1 MQFYTNV
8 IQRGNSLLVRGVE
21 DGQRVSKRVNYR
33 PTLFNKVS
41 KYTGYKTL
49 DGQHVLP
56 KNFDS
61 IKEAKAWTE
70 QRSNQDILFG
80 NTQYPYCYISD
91 EYPNDVPWDKDKIL
105 IVTIDIE
112 VECENGFPDP
122 KDAAEPLLSITMKN
136 HQNKQIIVWGLHEF
150 QNYRDDVDYRLCKN
164 EDDLLIKFLDTWSMM
179 YPDVITGWN
188 TEFFDIPY
196 ICNRIKNLFGEDFV
210 NKLSP
215 WNNVFDREVYQMGR
229 RHQVYNIQGVSSLD
243 FFDLYRKFTYT
254 NQERYTLDH
263 IAFVELGE
271 RKDGNPFDT
280 FKEWYQKD
288 YQSFIEYNIT
298 DVELVDKLE
307 DKMRLIELCLTMAYD
322 GKVNFTDVLGQVRYW
337 DNVIYNHLRK
347 KKIVIPQKKEQEKVE
362 QFEGAYV
369 KEPQVGM
376 HKWVMSFDLNS
387 LYPHLIMQYNISPET
402 LVAGCEMKHGMVDK
416 ILDGKVETNRDYC
429 MTPNGALFRRDIKGF
444 LPEIME
450 NVYND
455 RVKYKKLLLEAKQE
469 FEDTGDPAILKRISR
484 YDNIQ
489 MAKKISLNSA
499 YGAIGNNY
507 FRYFDILVATAITT
521 AGQLSIRWI
530 EKAINIYLNKILK
543 TDKVDYVIAS
553 DTDSVYITFDV
564 LVDKVFKSG
573 RTDEEVVNFLDRLA
587 KEKLEPFIGESY
599 QALAKSM
606 NAYDQKMQM
615 AREAIADKG
624 IWTAKKRYILNVH
637 DMEGVRF
644 KEPQLKIMGIEAVKS
659 STPAPCREKIKQ
671 ALKII
676 MSGDEKAL
684 NAFIQEFREEFMN
697 LPPEDIAYPRSCNG
711 IEKYSA
717 ESKRTMDLMSGE
729 TVEYGFF
736 KKGAPIHTKGAILM
750 NHLVE
755 KHNLSG
761 KYPYIAEGDKIKFIA
776 LREPNKYQ
784 SSALSFMT
792 SFPTEFGM
800 EELIDRP
807 QQWTKSFIEPLRFI
821 TDKINWSIDGSDG
834 RQGTLEDFF
843 G

>member
-1 MQFYTNV
+1 MEFYTNV

-21 DGQRVSKRVNYR
+21 NGQRVSKRVNYQ
-33 PTLFNKVS
+33 PTLFNKVNE
-41 KYTGYKTL
+41 YTGYKTL
-49 DGQHVLP
+49 DGQDVLP
-56 KNFDS
+56 KSFHS
-61 IKEAKAWTE
+61 IKEAKDWVE
-70 QRSNQDILFG
+70 QRGNQEIVFG
-80 NTQYPYCYISD
+80 NTQYPYCYIGD

-112 VECENGFPDP
+112 VECENGFPNP

-164 EDDLLIKFLDTWSMM
+164 EDDLLIKFLDTWSMI
-179 YPDVITGWN
+179 YPDIITGWN

-196 ICNRIKNLFGEDFV
+196 ICNRIKNLFGEDFMH
-210 NKLSP
+210 KLSP
-215 WNNVFDREVYQMGR
+215 WNNVFAKEVYQMGR
-229 RHQVYNIQGVSSLD
+229 RHQVYSIQGVSALD

-271 RKDGNPFDT
+271 RKDGNPYDT

-322 GKVNFTDVLGQVRYW
+322 GKVNFSDVLGQVRYW
-337 DNVIYNHLRK
+337 DNMIYNHLRK
-347 KKIVIPQKKEQEKVE
+347 KNIVIPQKKEHEKVE
-362 QFEGAYV
+362 KFEGAYV
-369 KEPQVGM
+369 KDPQVGI
-376 HKWVMSFDLNS
+376 HNWVMSFDLNS

-402 LVAGCEMKHGMVDK
+402 LVPGCEVKEGMVDG
-416 ILDGKVETNRDYC
+416 ILDEKIKNSTEYC
-429 MTPNGALFRRDIKGF
+429 MTPNGAYFRRDIKGF

-469 FEDTGDPAILKRISR
+469 YEDTGDATILKRISR
-484 YDNIQ
+484 YNNIQ

-507 FRYFDILVATAITT
+507 FRYFDLLVATAITT
-521 AGQLSIRWI
+521 SGQLSIRWI
-530 EKAINIYLNKILK
+530 EKAINIYLNKLLK
-543 TDKVDYVIAS
+543 TDEIDYVIAS
-553 DTDSVYITFDV
+553 DTDSVYITFDK
-564 LVDKVFKSG
+564 LVSQLFPEGTPTEKI
-573 RTDEEVVNFLDRLA
+573 VNFLDKIA
-587 KEKLEPFIGESY
+587 NEKLEPFIDRSY

-606 NAYDQKMQM
+606 NAYDQKMFM

-659 STPAPCREKIKQ
+659 STPAPCREKIKE
-671 ALKII
+671 ALKIM
-676 MSGDEKAL
+676 MSGDEKML
-684 NAFIQEFREEFMN
+684 NNFIQEFRDEFMK

-711 IEKYSA
+711 VQKFRG
-717 ESKRTMDLMSGE
+717 ESQLFR
-729 TVEYGFF
+729 
-736 KKGAPIHTKGAILM
+736 KGAPIHVKGAILY
-750 NHLVE
+750 NHLIDKQKLE
-755 KHNLSG
+755 N
-761 KYPYIAEGDKIKFIA
+761 KYPLIQEGDKIRFLH
-776 LREPNKYQ
+776 LRQPNVFQ
-784 SSALSFMT
+784 SSAFSFMT
-792 SFPTEFGM
+792 EVPK
-800 EELIDRP
+800 ELDIVDKIDYDE
-807 QQWTKSFIEPLRFI
+807 QYTKSFVEPLKVI
-821 TDKINWSIDGSDG
+821 TEKMGWLIDSSYGV
-834 RQGTLEDFF
+834 QGTLEDFF

>member
-1 MQFYTNV
+1 MSFYTNV
-8 IQRGNSLLVRGVE
+8 IQRGNVLLVRSIENGKRIRDRVE
-21 DGQRVSKRVNYR
+21 YE
-33 PTLFNKVS
+33 PTLFNIVS
-41 KYTGYKTL
+41 EKTKYTTL
-49 DGQHVLP
+49 DGRYVAP
-56 KNFDS
+56 KYCDS
-61 IKEAKAWTE
+61 IRYAKDWLE
-70 QRSNQDILFG
+70 QRQNQDIVFG

-91 EYPNDVPWDKDKIL
+91 KYPDDMSWDKDQLL

-112 VECENGFPDP
+112 VECENGFPNP

-150 QNYRDDVDYRLCKN
+150 QNYRDDVDYRLCKD
-164 EDDLLIKFLDTWSMM
+164 EDNLLMKFLDTWRAID

-196 ICNRIKNLFGEDFV
+196 LCNRIRNRLGEDMMK
-210 NKLSP
+210 KLSP
-215 WNNVFDREVYQMGR
+215 WNNVFDKEVYQMGR
-229 RHQVYNIQGVSSLD
+229 KHQVYTIQGVSALD
-243 FFDLYRKFTYT
+243 YFDLYRKFTYT

-271 RKDGNPFDT
+271 RKDGNPYDT
-280 FKEWYQKD
+280 FREWYQKD

-337 DNVIYNHLRK
+337 DNMIYNHLRK
-347 KKIVIPQKKEQEKVE
+347 KNIVIPQKKEHEKSE
-362 QFEGAYV
+362 KFEGAYV
-369 KEPQVGM
+369 KDPIVGM
-376 HKWVMSFDLNS
+376 HNWVMSFDLNS

-402 LVAGCEMKHGMVDK
+402 LVDGCEMKEGLVDK
-416 ILDGKVETNRDYC
+416 ILDGKVKSHKEYC
-429 MTPNGALFRRDIKGF
+429 MTPNGAFFRKDKKGF
-444 LPEIME
+444 LPELME

-469 FEDTGDPAILKRISR
+469 YENTGKPSTLKLISR

-499 YGAIGNNY
+499 YGAIGNSY
-507 FRYFDILVATAITT
+507 FRYYDLMVATAITSS
-521 AGQLSIRWI
+521 GQLSIRWI
-530 EKAINIYLNKILK
+530 EKAVNIYLNKILK
-543 TDKVDYVIAS
+543 TNEVDYVIAS

-564 LVDKVFKSG
+564 LVGKVFKSG
-573 RTDEEVVNFLDRLA
+573 GTDERIVDFLDRLA
-587 KEKLEPFIGESY
+587 KEKLEPFIGKSY

-606 NAYDQKMQM
+606 NAYEQKMEM
-615 AREAIADKG
+615 SREAIADKG

-676 MSGDEKAL
+676 MSGDEKML
-684 NAFIQEFREEFMN
+684 NNFIQEFRDEFMK

-711 IEKYSA
+711 LQKF
-717 ESKRTMDLMSGE
+717 RGE
-729 TVEYGFF
+729 HSLFR
-736 KKGAPIHTKGAILM
+736 KGAPIHVKGAILY
-750 NHLVE
+750 NWAID
-755 KHNLSG
+755 KHKLEH
-761 KYPYIAEGDKIKFIA
+761 KYPLIQEGDKIRFLH
-776 LREPNKYQ
+776 LRQPNVYQ
-784 SSALSFMT
+784 SSAFSFMT
-792 SFPTEFGM
+792 EVPRELDIMDKIDYDEQFDKSFVEPLKAITEKM
-800 EELIDRP
+800 NWLID
-807 QQWTKSFIEPLRFI
+807 S
-821 TDKINWSIDGSDG
+821 SYGA
-834 RQGTLEDFF
+834 QGTLEDFF

>member
-1 MQFYTNV
+1 MDFYTNV
-8 IQRGNSLLVRGVE
+8 LQWGNQLFVRGVE
-21 DGQRVSKRVNYR
+21 NGQRVKKKVRYE
-33 PTLFNKVS
+33 PTLFDVVPQE
-41 KYTGYKTL
+41 TGYKTL
-49 DGQHVLP
+49 DGKNVLP
-56 KNFDS
+56 HPFDS
-61 IKEAKAWTE
+61 ISEAKDWYDSHKK
-70 QRSNQDILFG
+70 QNLVYG
-80 NTQYPYCYISD
+80 NTQYNYCYIGD
-91 EYPNDVPWDKDKIL
+91 EYPGDVPWDKDQIC

-122 KDAAEPLLSITMKN
+122 KLAEEPMLSITMKN
-136 HQNKQIIVWGLHEF
+136 HQNKKIMVWGLHEF
-150 QNYRDDVDYRLCKN
+150 QNYRDDVTYIQCKD
-164 EDDLLIKFLDTWSMM
+164 EASLLLKFLDVWRVIE
-179 YPDVITGWN
+179 PDIITGWN

-196 ICNRIKNLFGEDFV
+196 LCNRIRKVFDDDMV
-210 NKLSP
+210 KKLSP
-215 WNNVFDREVYQMGR
+215 WGRVHDREVYQMGR
-229 RHQVYNIQGVSSLD
+229 KHQAYTIYGVSALD

-254 NQERYTLDH
+254 TQERYTLDH

-271 RKDGNPFDT
+271 RKEGNPYDT

-322 GKVNFTDVLGQVRYW
+322 GKVNMTDVLGQVRYW
-337 DNVIYNHLRK
+337 DIVIYNHLRK
-347 KKIVIPQKKEQEKVE
+347 KNIVIPQKMEHEKSE
-362 QFEGAYV
+362 KFEGAYV
-369 KEPQVGM
+369 KDPLVGM

-402 LVAGCEMKHGMVDK
+402 LVNSGADMVEGMVDK
-416 ILDGKVETNRDYC
+416 ILDGKAKNDTEHC
-429 MTPNGALFRRDIKGF
+429 MTPNGAFFSKKDKGF
-444 LPEIME
+444 LPELME
-450 NVYND
+450 KMYND

-469 FEDTGDPAILKRISR
+469 FENTGDPAILKRISR

-499 YGAIGNNY
+499 YGAIGNSY
-507 FRYFDILVATAITT
+507 FRYYDLMVATAITSS
-521 AGQLSIRWI
+521 GQLSIRWI

-606 NAYDQKMQM
+606 NAYDQKMFM

-659 STPAPCREKIKQ
+659 STPAPCREKIKE

-676 MSGDEKAL
+676 MGGNEKAL
-684 NAFIQEFREEFMN
+684 NTFIQEFRDEFMS
-697 LPPEDIAYPRSCNG
+697 LPPEEIAYPRSCNG
-711 IEKYSA
+711 VEKFTG
-717 ESKRTMDLMSGE
+717 ESSL
-729 TVEYGFF
+729 FA
-736 KKGAPIHTKGAILM
+736 KGAPIHVKGAILY
-750 NHLVE
+750 NHSVR
-755 KHNLSG
+755 KHNLEH
-761 KYPYIAEGDKIKFIA
+761 KYPLIQEGDKIRFLH
-776 LREPNKYQ
+776 LRQPNVYQ
-784 SSALSFMT
+784 SSAFSFMT
-792 SFPTEFGM
+792 EVPK
-800 EELIDRP
+800 ELD
-807 QQWTKSFIEPLRFI
+807 I
-821 TDKINWSIDGSDG
+821 TDKIDYDEQFEKSFVEPLKVITQKIDWLIDSSYGA
-834 RQGTLEDFF
+834 QGTLEGFF
-843 G
+843 S

>member
-1 MQFYTNV
+1 MDFYTNV
-8 IQRGNSLLVRGVE
+8 IQRGNALLVRSVE
-21 DGQRVSKRVNYR
+21 NGKRVRDRVNYQ
-33 PTLFNKVS
+33 PTLFDLS
-41 KYTGYKTL
+41 SEPTGYTTL

-56 KNFDS
+56 NKRDS
-61 IKEAKAWTE
+61 IKDAKDWLE
-70 QRSNQDILFG
+70 QRQNQDIVFG

-91 EYPNDVPWDKDKIL
+91 QYPDDVPWDKDQLL

-112 VECENGFPDP
+112 VECENGFPNP
-122 KDAAEPLLSITMKN
+122 KDAAEPMLSITMKN
-136 HQNKQIIVWGLHEF
+136 HQNKKIIVWGLHEF
-150 QNYRDDVDYRLCKN
+150 QNYRDDVDYRLCKD
-164 EDDLLIKFLDTWSMM
+164 EDNLLMQFLDTWRAID
-179 YPDVITGWN
+179 YPDIITGWN

-196 ICNRIKNLFGEDFV
+196 LCNRIRNRLGEDMM

-215 WNNVFDREVYQMGR
+215 WNNVFDKEVYQMGR
-229 RHQVYNIQGVSSLD
+229 RHQVYTIQGVSALD
-243 FFDLYRKFTYT
+243 YFDLYRKFTYT

-271 RKDGNPFDT
+271 RKDGNPYDT

-337 DNVIYNHLRK
+337 DNMIYNHLRK
-347 KKIVIPQKKEQEKVE
+347 KRIVIPQKKEHEKSE
-362 QFEGAYV
+362 KFEGAYV
-369 KEPQVGM
+369 KDPQVGM
-376 HKWVMSFDLNS
+376 HKWIMSFDLNS

-402 LVAGCEMKHGMVDK
+402 LVDGCEMKEGMVDK
-416 ILDGKVETNRDYC
+416 ILDGKVKPSKDYC
-429 MTPNGALFRRDIKGF
+429 MTPNGAFFRKDIRGF
-444 LPEIME
+444 LPELME
-450 NVYND
+450 KVYDD

-469 FEDTGDPAILKRISR
+469 YENTGDAAILKRISR
-484 YDNIQ
+484 YENIQ

-499 YGAIGNNY
+499 YGAIGNSY
-507 FRYFDILVATAITT
+507 FRYFDLMVATAITSS
-521 AGQLSIRWI
+521 GQLSIRWI

-573 RTDEEVVNFLDRLA
+573 RTDAEVVNFLDRLA

-606 NAYDQKMQM
+606 NAYDQKMFM

-676 MSGDEKAL
+676 MSGDEKML
-684 NAFIQEFREEFMN
+684 NTFIQEFRDEFMK
-697 LPPEDIAYPRSCNG
+697 LAPEDIAYPRSCNG
-711 IEKYSA
+711 LQKF
-717 ESKRTMDLMSGE
+717 RGE
-729 TVEYGFF
+729 HSLFR
-736 KKGAPIHTKGAILM
+736 KGAPIHVKGAILY
-750 NHLVE
+750 NWAVD
-755 KHNLSG
+755 KHKLEH
-761 KYPYIAEGDKIKFIA
+761 KYPLIQEGDKIRFLH
-776 LREPNKYQ
+776 LRQPNVYQ
-784 SSALSFMT
+784 SSAFSFMT
-792 SFPTEFGM
+792 EVPKELDIVGKIDYDEQFDKSFVEPLKAITEKIDW
-800 EELIDRP
+800 LID
-807 QQWTKSFIEPLRFI
+807 S
-821 TDKINWSIDGSDG
+821 SYGV
-834 RQGTLEDFF
+834 QGTLEDFF